1 MKSIFIL
8 AIFLLTN
15 AGYGADTLYADCTP
29 LSVHQ
34 TRVGALVYCQE
45 TVIRGDSKIRFY
57 AIDYGTGYNPAG
69 TGGYGI
75 STYPEVRNNQFLLM
89 MESVSHGKKLNIG
102 YWPDTADEKSDCW
115 LSNCRMMRTVALI
128 K

>member
-1 MKSIFIL
+1 MKAMFISLCLLL
-8 AIFLLTN
+8 AS
-15 AGYGADTLYADCTP
+15 AGYAADSLNTDCTP

-45 TVIRGDSKIRFY
+45 TVSRGDSKIRFF

-69 TGGYGI
+69 NAYGI

-89 MESVSHGKKLNIG
+89 MEAVSHGKKLNIG
-102 YWPDTADEKSDCW
+102 FWPDTADEKSDCY
-115 LSNCRMMRTVALI
+115 LSNCRMIRSVALL